1 MIDEKYVRLPYRPCV
16 GIMLVNADNQVFVA
30 KRNDNRTSK
39 WKDAWQMPQGGIDEG
54 EEAQNAAFRE
64 LEEETGITADKVE
77 LIAQSKEE
85 HFYDL
90 PKELL
95 GKLWKGKWRGQR
107 QYWFLMRYLAEDNA
121 INIDTEIPEF
131 SEWKWSEIHS
141 LADNIVP
148 FKRDIYA
155 HIAREFS
162 VKLQMKDK

>member
-1 MIDEKYVRLPYRPCV
+1 MNDEKYAQLPYRPCV
-16 GIMLVNADNQVFVA
+16 GIMLVNTENRVFVA

-54 EEAQNAAFRE
+54 EEAQDAAFRE
-64 LEEETGITADKVE
+64 LEEETGIRANAVK
-77 LIAQSKEE
+77 LIAQSNNE

-90 PKELL
+90 PEELL

-107 QYWFLMRYLAEDNA
+107 QYWFLMRYLGEDNA

-131 SEWKWSEIHS
+131 SEWKWSKIEDLS
-141 LADNIVP
+141 DNIVP

-155 HIAREFS
+155 NLAQEFS
-162 VKLQMKDK
+162 TILKIENK

>member
-1 MIDEKYVRLPYRPCV
+1 MIDEKYDPLPYRPCV

-30 KRNDNRTSK
+30 KRNDNRTSP

-54 EEAQNAAFRE
+54 EDAQAAAFRE
-64 LEEETGITADKVE
+64 LEEETGVCADSVE
-77 LIAQSKEE
+77 LIAQSKDE

-107 QYWFLMRYLAEDNA
+107 QYWYLMRYLGPDSD

-131 SEWKWSEIHS
+131 SEWKWSKIEN

-148 FKRDIYA
+148 FKRIIYQNLA
-155 HIAREFS
+155 QEFS
-162 VKLQMKDK
+162 ALLKVSNS

>member
-1 MIDEKYVRLPYRPCV
+1 MIDEKYAHLPYRPCV

-54 EEAQNAAFRE
+54 EDAQDAAFRE
-64 LEEETGITADKVE
+64 LEEETGVTADSVE
-77 LIAQSKEE
+77 LIAQSKDE
-85 HFYDL
+85 HFYEL
-90 PKELL
+90 PAELL

-107 QYWFLMRYLAEDNA
+107 QYWFLMRYLGEDKD

-131 SEWKWSEIHS
+131 SEWKWSKIDA

-148 FKRDIYA
+148 FKHIIYQNLA
-155 HIAREFS
+155 QEFS
-162 VKLQMKDK
+162 AILKVSND